1 LSRRKNADRITS
13 FIAPSV
19 TLSALASA
27 AVAEGRVVR
36 AARAGRFAGAFVVL
50 RGFLVVVFL
59 AIGALIPS
67 RKF

>member
-1 LSRRKNADRITS
+1 MTS

-27 AVAEGRVVR
+27 AAAVGRMVR
-36 AARAGRFAGAFVVL
+36 AVRAGRFAGAFVGL
-50 RGFLVVVFL
+50 RVFLVVVFL

>member
-1 LSRRKNADRITS
+1 MTS

-19 TLSALASA
+19 TLNALASA
-27 AVAEGRVVR
+27 AAVGRVVR
-36 AARAGRFAGAFVVL
+36 AVRAGRFAGAFVGL
-50 RGFLVVVFL
+50 RVFLVVVFL